1 MCRPSS
7 RAALAAALAAG
18 LALTA
23 GAAGAQTAPPPSV
36 AQATKAAAQ
45 AVAQPPAAGTPAAA
59 SPATSVA
66 GAPPAAAPGGPPQAQ
81 AAGGLLVPGS
91 GFRYDPTGRR
101 DPFKSLLQLEK
112 KQRDIA
118 SLPPIQQFDL
128 EAAKVIGVVIDPG
141 RPPQAMIRA
150 PNGQTFVVRPGTI
163 VGKNE
168 GEVVEI
174 TMQGIRVVEKF
185 VDFMNR
191 ETRKETFLKSH
202 PTAGR

>member
-1 MCRPSS
+1 MLTAG
-7 RAALAAALAAG
+7 AALAAALT
-18 LALTA
+18 LA
-23 GAAGAQTAPPPSV
+23 GAASAQTAPPPSA
-36 AQATKAAAQ
+36 AQSVKAAAQ
-45 AVAQPPAAGTPAAA
+45 AVARPPSAAPVPAAPQSGGPPPAPGAAA
-59 SPATSVA
+59 TAA
-66 GAPPAAAPGGPPQAQ
+66 AAAPAAAPSGGA
-81 AAGGLLVPGS
+81 LLVPGS

-112 KQRDIA
+112 KQRDVT

-128 EAAKVIGVVIDPG
+128 ETVKVVGIIVDPG
-141 RPPQAMIRA
+141 RTPQAMIKA
-150 PNGQTFVVRPGTI
+150 ANGQTFVIRPGTI

-174 TMQGIRVVEKF
+174 SMKGIRVVEKY

-202 PTAGR
+202 PAAVR